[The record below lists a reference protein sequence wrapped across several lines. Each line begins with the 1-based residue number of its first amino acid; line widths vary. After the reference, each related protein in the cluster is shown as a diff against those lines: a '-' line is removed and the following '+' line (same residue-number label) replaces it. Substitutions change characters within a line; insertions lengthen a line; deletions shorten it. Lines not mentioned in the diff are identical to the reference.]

1 MNDANILHT
10 NLKNWLTIEKR
21 IKEHQDKIKEHQII
35 IKQLKEQQNKYSS
48 PVKNSMTSNSIDEIN
63 VTNGKVRYVRKQVR
77 QSISKKYLLDIF
89 TKYFGNDIEA
99 QELIQVIYDSRELT
113 EKEVIQYK
121 EKKEKKERTEND

>member
-21 IKEHQDKIKEHQII
+21 IKEHQDKIKEHQNI

-48 PVKNSMTSNSIDEIN
+48 PVKNSMTTNSIDEIN

-99 QELIQVIYDSRELT
+99 QQLIQVIYDSRELT

>member
-99 QELIQVIYDSRELT
+99 QQLIQVIYDSRELT